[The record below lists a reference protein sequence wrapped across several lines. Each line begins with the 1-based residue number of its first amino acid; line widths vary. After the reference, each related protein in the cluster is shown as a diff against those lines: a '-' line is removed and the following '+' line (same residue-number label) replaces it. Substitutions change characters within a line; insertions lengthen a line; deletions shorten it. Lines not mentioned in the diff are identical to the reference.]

1 MATRSLIVFSDGI
14 VNEESQIIL
23 DFTSS
28 DKEWYL
34 EINANDYKWIEEW
47 NHLLFCVFKILPQ
60 VRSCLV
66 YFALFGLYTFVHK
79 YSLKEIKSFQLLFF
93 RWLKKTYGRFN
104 ELQFTLRR
112 VLLCLGSDRYHP
124 FPLFS
129 IYDLQRR
136 TLCALSYWT
145 RSSIH

>member
-47 NHLLFCVFKILPQ
+47 NHLLFCVFQILPQ

-79 YSLKEIKSFQLLFF
+79 YSLKEIKSFPLLFF
-93 RWLKKTYGRFN
+93 RWLEEDLRLIQWITVHSLLRFVALRQRQISPISFILN
-104 ELQFTLRR
+104 LWSSETLW
-112 VLLCLGSDRYHP
+112 
-124 FPLFS
+124 
-129 IYDLQRR
+129 
-136 TLCALSYWT
+136 ALSYWT
-145 RSSIH
+145 RSPIH